1 MLEWRSQM
9 KKQIIPSLI
18 AKNKK
23 ELDKRFDK
31 VKPHSK
37 VFQLDIM
44 DGKFVKNKSLMFDFS
59 LPKGKKYEA
68 HLMVKNPES
77 WISRNWKKADLIIFH
92 IESLKSNSKV
102 REIIK
107 LIKLKRKKI
116 GIALNPTTKV
126 KRIIPYLNS
135 INMILVMT
143 VIPGRYGSKFLP
155 NTLKKVKEIRKL
167 KPKLNIEVDG
177 GINDKTI
184 SKTKK
189 AGATSFIVGSYLQK
203 SEDVKTSFKFL
214 EDKLK

>member
-1 MLEWRSQM
+1 M
-9 KKQIIPSLI
+9 KTAIIPSLI
-18 AKNKK
+18 AKNQK
-23 ELDKRFDK
+23 EFDK
-31 VKPHSK
+31 IFGKVKSHSK
-37 VFQLDIM
+37 IFQLDIM
-44 DGKFVKNKSLMFDFS
+44 DGKFVKNKSLIFNFK

-184 SKTKK
+184 HQTKK
-189 AGATSFIVGSYLQK
+189 AGATSFVIGSYLQK
-203 SEDVKTSFKFL
+203 SEYVKTSFKFL
-214 EDKLK
+214 KDKLK